1 MSNVSSRQKL
11 TFSVTDSSDCSQSES
26 DIRERAGAAGTT
38 PDQRQAGDCT
48 RAALAWPMR
57 STPSRFPIDPT
68 GGAKQREGT
77 RVVARARIT
86 DVTHARAERQLEFAL
101 GRAFICKAFQP

>member
-38 PDQRQAGDCT
+38 PDQRQAGDCI
-48 RAALAWPMR
+48 RMA
-57 STPSRFPIDPT
+57 
-68 GGAKQREGT
+68 
-77 RVVARARIT
+77 
-86 DVTHARAERQLEFAL
+86 
-101 GRAFICKAFQP
+101 